1 MTDTP
6 PPEPVRPSTPVAD
19 KLLLLFGWIAGIL
32 LVLSVVLVGVLTLFR
47 PEADISGLLKMLD
60 TQISIILGA
69 VLGWAARS
77 SATPR
82 S

>member
-1 MTDTP
+1 MTDT
-6 PPEPVRPSTPVAD
+6 PEPVRPSTPVAD